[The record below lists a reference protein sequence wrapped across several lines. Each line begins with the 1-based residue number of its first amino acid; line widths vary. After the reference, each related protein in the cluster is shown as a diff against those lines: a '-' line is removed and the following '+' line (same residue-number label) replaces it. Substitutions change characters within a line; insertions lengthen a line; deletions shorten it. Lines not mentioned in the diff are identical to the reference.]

1 MLKPI
6 GSKIL
11 VQPKP
16 KDEKTAGGLY
26 MPDSAQKKSTEGTV
40 MAVGRGKYEQDTL
53 VPLEVKVGDTVIYTK
68 YGGTEVTVDST
79 DYVILNEDD
88 ILAIRE

>member
-26 MPDSAQKKSTEGTV
+26 MPDYAQKKSTEGTV
-40 MAVGRGKYEQDTL
+40 IAVGRGRYE
-53 VPLEVKVGDTVIYTK
+53 
-68 YGGTEVTVDST
+68 
-79 DYVILNEDD
+79 
-88 ILAIRE
+88 